1 LLGDRALY
9 LACFE
14 QLRESISP
22 DGLMPDDAARTAL
35 LALLRFNPSIQGN
48 KIDLSRT
55 YSNEFARRAKGR
67 FKA

>member
-1 LLGDRALY
+1 
-9 LACFE
+9 
-14 QLRESISP
+14 LR
-22 DGLMPDDAARTAL
+22 
-35 LALLRFNPSIQGN
+35 ALLRFNPSIQGN